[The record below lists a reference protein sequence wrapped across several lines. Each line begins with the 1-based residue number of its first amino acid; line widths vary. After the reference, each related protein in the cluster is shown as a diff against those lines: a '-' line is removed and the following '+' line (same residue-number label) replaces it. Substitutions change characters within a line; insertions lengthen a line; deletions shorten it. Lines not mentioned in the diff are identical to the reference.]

1 MQSKATTV
9 DEYLK
14 SLPVDRQ
21 GIISTMR
28 KAIQNNLPK
37 GFEEKMNYGMM
48 GYVVPHSLYPSGYHC
63 DPKLPL
69 PFISLASQKNYIS
82 LYHMGLYEGP
92 LLEWLLKEWPKH
104 STKKLDIGKCCI
116 RFKKPEDVPIALLET
131 LFQKMTPQDWIK
143 AYEKNLDRKE
153 KK

>member
-9 DEYLK
+9 EEYLK

-82 LYHMGLYEGP
+82 L
-92 LLEWLLKEWPKH
+92 
-104 STKKLDIGKCCI
+104 
-116 RFKKPEDVPIALLET
+116 
-131 LFQKMTPQDWIK
+131 
-143 AYEKNLDRKE
+143 DRKSVV
-153 KK
+153 